1 MQMVRNG
8 RLTAPERELLVLLA
22 SIVLEDEE
30 ARGAEYGGTRHLD
43 ALKRALAQVRSE
55 APQE

>member
-1 MQMVRNG
+1 
-8 RLTAPERELLVLLA
+8 LTASERELLVLLA

-43 ALKRALAQVRSE
+43 ALKRALARVKSE